1 MITLLTIGMLL
12 QSVPVL
18 AAQESSTGGEVLS
31 DLADPSVS
39 ENSDGSP
46 DSEVP
51 DNPSDLETPSDPSDA
66 ADPEEPSDTEAP
78 ENSGEITDTEAPED
92 SGEITDTEA
101 PEDSEEDPDTEA
113 PEDTERIRPAAVS
126 QEEEVTEEVNGG
138 EGIYQ
143 EGSFTVLGESA
154 SQGFVSGY
162 RSARLVESDRAE
174 VEEYL
179 YRQMLAKSTAI
190 DIRKYQISREDTGS
204 FVSGVINEHPDLY
217 FVSGFSYS
225 YGATSGMTVS
235 ISPKYLD
242 GFDDNA
248 FWAAVDDAMS
258 VIDGDMS
265 DLEKAIA
272 LHDHIILNCEYDYQ
286 NYLDRTLPREV
297 YTSYGVLVNC
307 KAVCQGYAL
316 AYKLLLNRA
325 GIECYMVTSDEMN
338 HAWNLVKLDGQYYQ
352 VDTTWDDPVWDRFG
366 LASHRYM
373 FLSDTVFQTESGVRS
388 RHYGWTITKGSLTV
402 DLTADSALYD
412 DEFWIGCNSP
422 LILDNDMCY
431 YIESGGSYYTGY
443 GILKARNM
451 ATGMESVILN
461 GIGLWTSSGGGY
473 WPNAYSGLFRIGD
486 RLYYNTPSHIC
497 SIPMNGGEVGT
508 ETELLPSGGKS
519 VYGSALSRGQVW
531 YLLKAS
537 PNETK
542 GDILPATLLQGIE
555 TEVSRIALDPE
566 EITISTGQTAELRL
580 VLQPSYADAGQVVW
594 ASDNEAVAT
603 VEAGRITA
611 VQEGNCAI
619 TVSAGDKSAQCLVT
633 VLDRPHKP
641 VFSPEK
647 TVDQGGQVTITSDPG
662 TKIYYTVNGQDP
674 DPSDTTVTIPY
685 TEPVTM
691 EEDTTLKAIAVFE
704 HNAEIMSDIAEERF
718 LVCTNALILE
728 TDALTVMEG
737 SEQAIGVKE
746 IPTTKTAADIRWSSD
761 DTAVAAVDENGIVTG
776 ISGGEAVVTAQVEDH
791 KGEVVTALC
800 SVTVDVP
807 EYQVVFIG
815 YEDRIIKTERV
826 RKRESA
832 TAPYYDP
839 EDPEKS
845 ELKLPAG
852 YRFTGWKGSYENIQ
866 ADTVITAQYEPIAYK
881 IIYETNGGTAAA
893 DNPGTYTV
901 EDEIR
906 LNPPETKEGCLF
918 TGWYEDEECQ
928 GNPLAVIGQG
938 THRDIT
944 LYAGW
949 KDERGLWMKVKGSDE
964 VNSIPPQHYTGK
976 AVSPEIEVWY
986 GDRLLD
992 PGKEYTI
999 SYKNHTNANRLD
1011 TEAARK
1017 KAPTVTIKGKGN
1029 FAGTLTK
1036 TFVIL
1041 PKSLG
1046 EEETDVQAD
1055 PMAAA
1060 YNNGK
1065 AVRPVPVV
1073 LWNGKKLTHKKDF
1086 TVEYPDQETGNPDAY
1101 IEPDTWTVLIKG
1113 CGNYKGERPV
1123 ELKITD
1129 PGAGEVLLGKVK
1141 VSKIPD
1147 QIYNGEAVALTQD
1160 MLRLT
1165 MGTEILAPEEDYTLE
1180 GGIYTPEDG
1189 SYRLKDGSCTE
1200 IGTHQILI
1208 VGRGNYKGVRRVS
1221 FKIKGLPVS
1230 SMKISSMPKLV
1241 YTGERVTLDPN
1252 APDGA
1257 PDKLIITDQSGE
1269 AVLEENKDYTL
1280 EFSNCENVGNAKVK
1294 ITGKGAY
1301 SGSVTKTY
1309 KILPC
1314 PLTEGSEDITA
1325 SLAVEGAQTWQAGGA
1340 SPKVL
1345 VTFHGEKLTEGTDYT
1360 LSYRNNKSLA
1370 VKAGKDP
1377 TVVIKGKKNFTGTRE
1392 LTFTMKQA
1400 DLAHVTITAPD
1411 LEENSKAGKYMSTP
1425 VLTDVNG
1432 RKLKAGTDY
1441 EKTFVYTDVAGVVLD
1456 KTDRPEAGKRLIVR
1470 VTGKGNYEGTV
1481 ETSFRIIAKG
1491 KNVAKAK
1498 VKINGTFEYT
1508 GGRITLTKQD
1518 LTVTMGKTTLSEAD
1532 YDIVAYSYLNNID
1545 KGTAK
1550 VTIRGRGD
1558 YGGTKQISFRILSQ
1572 NMKWWERILH

>member
-1 MITLLTIGMLL
+1 MRKRLLITLLTIGMLL
-12 QSVPVL
+12 QSVSVL
-18 AAQESSTGGEVLS
+18 AAQESSTDGEVLS
-31 DLADPSVS
+31 DLAETEEPDGATDPEISTDPS
-39 ENSDGSP
+39 

-51 DNPSDLETPSDPSDA
+51 DNPSDAETASDPSDA
-66 ADPEEPSDTEAP
+66 ADPEELSDTEAS
-78 ENSGEITDTEAPED
+78 EDSGEITDTEAPED
-92 SGEITDTEA
+92 SGEITG
-101 PEDSEEDPDTEA
+101 TEA
-113 PEDTERIRPAAVS
+113 PEDTEQIRPAAVS
-126 QEEEVTEEVNGG
+126 QEEEVTEEVSGG

-179 YRQMLAKSTAI
+179 YQQMLAKRTEI

-248 FWAAVDDAMS
+248 FWAAVDDSLS
-258 VIDGDMS
+258 VIDEGMS
-265 DLEKAIA
+265 DMEKAIA

-325 GIECYMVTSDEMN
+325 GIECYMVTSDGMN
-338 HAWNLVKLDGQYYQ
+338 HAWNLVRLDGQYYQ

-373 FLSDTVFQTESGVRS
+373 FLSDAVFQTESGVRK
-388 RHYGWTITKGSLTV
+388 RHYGWTITKGSLAV
-402 DLTADSALYD
+402 DLTADSTLYD
-412 DEFWIGCNSP
+412 DEFWTGCNSP
-422 LILDNDMCY
+422 LILNDGMCY
-431 YIESGGSYYTGY
+431 YIESGGNYYTGY

-461 GIGLWTSSGGGY
+461 GVGLWTSSGGY

-486 RLYYNTPSHIC
+486 RLYYNTPAHIC
-497 SIPMNGGEVGT
+497 SIPMSGGEVRT
-508 ETELLPSGGKS
+508 ETELLSSGGKS
-519 VYGSALSRGQVW
+519 VYGSALIGGQVW

-566 EITISTGQTAELRL
+566 EITMSTGQTAELKL

-594 ASDNEAVAT
+594 TSDNEAVAT
-603 VEAGRITA
+603 VESGRITA
-611 VQEGNCAI
+611 VQEGNCVI
-619 TVSAGDKSAQCLVT
+619 TASAGGKSAQCLVT
-633 VLDRPHKP
+633 VSDRPHKP

-647 TVDQGGQVTITSDPG
+647 TVDKGEQVTITSDPG

-674 DPSDTTVTIPY
+674 DPSDTTATILY

-718 LVCTNALILE
+718 IVCTNVLILE

-746 IPTTKTAADIRWSSD
+746 VPTTKTAADIRWSSD

-791 KGEVVTALC
+791 KGEVVTAVC

-815 YEDRIIKTERV
+815 YGGRTIKTEWV
-826 RKRESA
+826 RKRGSA

-839 EDPEKS
+839 EDPERS

-852 YRFTGWKGSYENIQ
+852 YRFTGWDGSYENIQ
-866 ADTVITAQYEPIAYK
+866 ADTVITAQYEPIAYR

-893 DNPGTYTV
+893 GNPGTYTV

-906 LNPPETKEGCLF
+906 LNPPGTKEGCLF

-964 VNSIPPQHYTGK
+964 ENSIPPQHYTGK
-976 AVSPEIEVWY
+976 AVRPEIEVWY
-986 GDRLLD
+986 GDRLLSA
-992 PGKEYTI
+992 GKEYTI
-999 SYKNHTNANRLD
+999 SYKNHTNANLLD
-1011 TEAARK
+1011 TEAARR

-1046 EEETDVQAD
+1046 EEETDVQTD

-1065 AVRPVPVV
+1065 VVRTVPVV
-1073 LWNGKKLTHKKDF
+1073 LWNGKKLTNKKDF

-1101 IEPDTWTVLIKG
+1101 TEPGTWSVLIKG
-1113 CGNYKGERPV
+1113 CGNYTGEREV
-1123 ELKITD
+1123 SLSITD
-1129 PGAGEVLLGKVK
+1129 PGAGEILLGKVK

-1147 QIYNGEAVALTQD
+1147 QIYTGEAVALTQD
-1160 MLRLT
+1160 MLRLM
-1165 MGTEILAPEEDYTLE
+1165 MGTEILAPEADYTLE
-1180 GGIYTPEDG
+1180 GGSYTPEDG
-1189 SYRLKDGSCTE
+1189 SYRLRDGSCTE
-1200 IGTHQILI
+1200 IGTHQVLI
-1208 VGRGNYKGVRRVS
+1208 VGKGKYKGVRRVS

-1257 PDKLIITDQSGE
+1257 PDKLTITDQSGE
-1269 AVLEENKDYTL
+1269 TVLEENKDYTL

-1301 SGSVTKTY
+1301 SGSVTKSY
-1309 KILPC
+1309 KILPH

-1325 SLAVEGAQTWQAGGA
+1325 SLAAEGAQTWQAGGA

-1360 LSYRNNKSLA
+1360 LSYRNNKSLT
-1370 VKAGKDP
+1370 VKDGKDP

-1392 LTFTMKQA
+1392 LAFAMKKA
-1400 DLAHVTITAPD
+1400 DLANVTVTAPD
-1411 LEENSKAGKYMSTP
+1411 LEENPKAGKYMSTP
-1425 VLTDVNG
+1425 ALTDANG

-1441 EKTFVYTDVAGVVLD
+1441 EKTFVYTDVAGAVLD
-1456 KTDRPEAGKRLIVR
+1456 KTDRPEAGDRLIVR
-1470 VTGKGNYEGTV
+1470 VTGKGNYEGTA

-1491 KNVAKAK
+1491 NNVAKAK

-1518 LTVTMGKTTLSEAD
+1518 LTVTMGKTILSEAD

-1550 VTIRGRGD
+1550 VTIKGRGD